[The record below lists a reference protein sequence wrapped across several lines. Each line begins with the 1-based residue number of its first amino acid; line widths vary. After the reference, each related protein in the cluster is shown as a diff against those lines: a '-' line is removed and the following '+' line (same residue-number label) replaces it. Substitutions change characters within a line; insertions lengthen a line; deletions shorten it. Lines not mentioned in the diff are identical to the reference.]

1 MHTSGTKTSAEEFG
15 KEVYKKAI
23 VEIRDSAPR
32 IAINVLIAVLIWVIG
47 NYVFIPIAQ
56 GYFIQAFAV
65 PQLINLIVLVA
76 LVVLLFMIL
85 KEMRDLADSAAGI
98 VSYELGSRKG
108 EVTKEELHNYKTAFH
123 GLLYVF
129 VAAAAFLLLG
139 NQLSLLH
146 PALGA
151 LVLILI
157 VIWAIATLFRVGRAL
172 SKTVHEY
179 ADEWAKRLEERAR

>member
-1 MHTSGTKTSAEEFG
+1 MHLSGMKTSAEEFG
-15 KEVYKKAI
+15 KEVYKKA
-23 VEIRDSAPR
+23 VLELRDSAPR
-32 IAINVLIAVLIWVIG
+32 IAINVVIAVLVWVIG

-76 LVVLLFMIL
+76 LVALLFMIL
-85 KEMRDLADSAAGI
+85 KELRDLADSAAGI
-98 VSYELGSRKG
+98 LAYELGSSKG
-108 EVTKEELHNYKTAFH
+108 EVTKDELNNYKTAFH
-123 GLLYVF
+123 GLLYIF

-139 NQLSLLH
+139 SQLSILH

-151 LVLILI
+151 LVLIVI

-172 SKTVHEY
+172 SKTVHAY
-179 ADEWAKRLEERAR
+179 AEEWAKRLEERTR

>member
-1 MHTSGTKTSAEEFG
+1 MATSAEEFG
-15 KEVYKKAI
+15 KEVYEKA
-23 VEIRDSAPR
+23 VEEIRDSGPR
-32 IAINVLIAVLIWVIG
+32 IIINVLIAVLIWLIG

-56 GYFIQAFAV
+56 GYFIETFAV

-76 LVVLLFMIL
+76 LAVLLFMIL
-85 KEMRDLADSAAGI
+85 KEMRDLTDAAAGI

-108 EVTKEELHNYKTAFH
+108 EVTKEELHNYKIAFH

-129 VAAAAFLLLG
+129 IAAAAFLLLG
-139 NQLSLLH
+139 NQLSLLS

-151 LVLILI
+151 LVLIVI
-157 VIWAIATLFRVGRAL
+157 VIWAIAMLFRVGRAL

-179 ADEWAKRLEERAR
+179 AEEWAKRLEERTR

>member
-1 MHTSGTKTSAEEFG
+1 MSADEFG
-15 KEVYKKAI
+15 KEVYEKAI
-23 VEIRDSAPR
+23 LEVRDSAPR
-32 IAINVLIAVLIWVIG
+32 IVIDALIAVLIWVIG

-56 GYFIQAFAV
+56 GYFIQTFAV
-65 PQLINLIVLVA
+65 PQLINLIVLLS
-76 LVVLLFMIL
+76 LVLLLFMIL
-85 KEMRDLADSAAGI
+85 KEMRDLADSAAG
-98 VSYELGSRKG
+98 VAAYELGSRKG

-139 NQLSLLH
+139 NQLSLLS

-151 LVLILI
+151 LVLIII

-179 ADEWAKRLEERAR
+179 AEEWAKRLEERAR